1 MPLIQALHGLTKST
15 NNNATSRVYPY
26 GVVFNTITQSNLI
39 HSIGVN
45 MKLQINQTYMMPI
58 FGKVQKVKIL
68 KIHPFGTI
76 DVELSNG
83 KCFRITGLSLT

>member
-1 MPLIQALHGLTKST
+1 MPLIQALHGLKKST
-15 NNNATSRVYPY
+15 NNNAIPRVYPY
-26 GVVFNTITQSNLI
+26 GVVFNIILHSIII

-58 FGKVQKVKIL
+58 FGKVQQVKIL

>member
-1 MPLIQALHGLTKST
+1 MP
-15 NNNATSRVYPY
+15 RVYPY
-26 GVVFNTITQSNLI
+26 GIVFNTILYLIII

-45 MKLQINQTYMMPI
+45 MKLQINQIYMMPI
-58 FGKVQKVKIL
+58 FGKVQKVKVI

-83 KCFRITGLSLT
+83 KCFRITGLSLTK

>member
-1 MPLIQALHGLTKST
+1 
-15 NNNATSRVYPY
+15 
-26 GVVFNTITQSNLI
+26 
-39 HSIGVN
+39 

-58 FGKVQKVKIL
+58 FGKVQPVKVI

>member
-1 MPLIQALHGLTKST
+1 
-15 NNNATSRVYPY
+15 
-26 GVVFNTITQSNLI
+26 
-39 HSIGVN
+39 

-58 FGKVQKVKIL
+58 FGKVQQVKIL

-83 KCFRITGLSLT
+83 KCFRITGLSLTK